1 MRSIEEGSG
10 PRHSPAQYRPPQRS
24 TRLNPEPAT
33 SPEYRPQ
40 QSEHQ
45 SHWVRNERL
54 DTRRLD
60 RPLRYR
66 SSNLTGTRDHPGAS
80 VPYISDSRRHLSS
93 EPGLD
98 GLGDE
103 TETENG
109 VEEEWVSRFAID
121 AEESARAIERP
132 RQSEH
137 EQEGNIAA
145 IVILQTPNFQTRT
158 QTQDQ
163 NQDQEQ
169 NQSHGGETARPPLA
183 ATWYQFPTGQSLT
196 ASPVTSAESESG
208 WGFWD
213 ELHQLE
219 QRVSDGLP
227 EALDQ
232 QPLPSW
238 FINEAQVQCPVCGHQ
253 IQYQPPAEQSYLWD
267 F

>member
-10 PRHSPAQYRPPQRS
+10 PRHSPAQYRPPQRP
-24 TRLNPEPAT
+24 TRLNPEPAA
-33 SPEYRPQ
+33 SPEDRPQ

-45 SHWVRNERL
+45 SHWLRNERL
-54 DTRRLD
+54 DARRLD
-60 RPLRYR
+60 RPLR
-66 SSNLTGTRDHPGAS
+66 TRWT
-80 VPYISDSRRHLSS
+80 R
-93 EPGLD
+93 
-98 GLGDE
+98 DE
-103 TETENG
+103 TETETG
-109 VEEEWVSRFAID
+109 VGEEWMSRLAID
-121 AEESARAIERP
+121 AEELARAIERP

-137 EQEGNIAA
+137 EQGGNITT
-145 IVILQTPNFQTRT
+145 IVILRTPNFQTRT
-158 QTQDQ
+158 QTQSQ

-169 NQSHGGETARPPLA
+169 NQGHGGGTARPLLA
-183 ATWYQFPTGQSLT
+183 ATWYQFPTGQSFT
-196 ASPVTSAESESG
+196 ASPATSAESESG

-219 QRVSDGLP
+219 RRVSDGLP

-253 IQYQPPAEQSYLWD
+253 FQYQPPTEQSYLWD